1 MIYRSIMNTTNTKTA
16 ASIRI
21 NSGVLKQLKEEA
33 KKEDK
38 SLSSYLE
45 TLLYEMGY
53 RPYNEETVQ
62 ACREAR
68 EGKIA
73 GVVDTTSRETIE
85 ASLFGDEE
93 AED

>member
-1 MIYRSIMNTTNTKTA
+1 MNTTLTKSA

-33 KKEDK
+33 KK
-38 SLSSYLE
+38 LSSYLE

-85 ASLFGDEE
+85 ASLFGDEFPY
-93 AED
+93 

>member
-1 MIYRSIMNTTNTKTA
+1 MIYRSIMNTTLTKSA

-33 KKEDK
+33 KEDK

>member
-1 MIYRSIMNTTNTKTA
+1 MIYRSIMNTTLTKSA

-21 NSGVLKQLKEEA
+21 NSGVLKQLKEE
-33 KKEDK
+33 
-38 SLSSYLE
+38 E

>member
-1 MIYRSIMNTTNTKTA
+1 MIYRSIMNTTLTKSA

-21 NSGVLKQLKEEA
+21 NTGVLKQL
-33 KKEDK
+33 KEDK

-53 RPYNEETVQ
+53 RPYNEETAQ